1 MTKNWSVTFAVLMA
15 LAILAA
21 PALAAQPEE
30 KVTWSG
36 KAVTT
41 DQYTGAAYPVI
52 GDSVH
57 FAGQARLAGG
67 IWTGQGIFRGTLGG
81 MPVKAKLNVEEA
93 YYVVSD
99 DGMYYDIALDGLA
112 EMTYLGTTYDD
123 IEFQQVFR
131 QAPNGDQ
138 VYYLAL
144 FYEYSGRPAV
154 IWYAEG
160 PWIIDGHVKP
170 KIS

>member
-1 MTKNWSVTFAVLMA
+1 MKNWSVTFAVLVA
-15 LAILAA
+15 LAILAV

-57 FAGQARLAGG
+57 FAGQAKLADG
-67 IWTGQGIFRGTLGG
+67 IWKGQGIFRGTLGDT
-81 MPVKAKLNVEEA
+81 PVRAKLNVDDA
-93 YYVVSD
+93 YYVVSA
-99 DGMYYDIALDGLA
+99 DGTSYEIVLNGLA
-112 EMTYLGTTYDD
+112 EMTYLGITYAD
-123 IEFQQVFR
+123 IQFQQVFR

-160 PWIIDGHVKP
+160 PGVIDGHVKP
-170 KIS
+170 KIR